1 MRVNGRRLIL
11 LAAVAF
17 CATFQAANGRR
28 AARSV
33 DINNVQIL
41 PFAPP
46 QRVQRFKKNELQLLH
61 RIQKPPIMKRCAVL
75 KRKDRRIQE
84 IHDEVDDLLRQIKQ
98 VDLPH
103 VKNLLPRS
111 NHDVQLLHR
120 KLRTVLRKLSVL
132 GRNVRDSKQRK
143 MQQCRLVKLERKLGK
158 ARKKNRQLT
167 MTPRRNNTSKNRVL
181 PAENNRKLNA
191 ITMARNTSGD
201 VGSYCKRHNDCK
213 PGLCCH
219 RAQPHPVC
227 VLHALEEGSPCKHS
241 CACKT
246 QLHCFRSK
254 VDLGG
259 PVCKKATP
267 DDVVNG
273 VYENGKQAAPFD
285 ELQRKKER
293 R

>member
-213 PGLCCH
+213 PDT
-219 RAQPHPVC
+219 PP
-227 VLHALEEGSPCKHS
+227 
-241 CACKT
+241 
-246 QLHCFRSK
+246 
-254 VDLGG
+254 G
-259 PVCKKATP
+259 PVWRSIPCLKSIIRCGRAANDWSVSRCLLAKP
-267 DDVVNG
+267 KSSG
-273 VYENGKQAAPFD
+273 EPENSNQKSFGF
-285 ELQRKKER
+285 RVS
-293 R
+293 

>member
-1 MRVNGRRLIL
+1 MLV
-11 LAAVAF
+11 
-17 CATFQAANGRR
+17 T
-28 AARSV
+28 
-33 DINNVQIL
+33 
-41 PFAPP
+41 
-46 QRVQRFKKNELQLLH
+46 E
-61 RIQKPPIMKRCAVL
+61 
-75 KRKDRRIQE
+75 
-84 IHDEVDDLLRQIKQ
+84 
-98 VDLPH
+98 
-103 VKNLLPRS
+103 
-111 NHDVQLLHR
+111 LHR
-120 KLRTVLRKLSVL
+120 KLKTVLRKRSAL

-167 MTPRRNNTSKNRVL
+167 MTPRRNNTIKNRVL

-201 VGSYCKRHNDCK
+201 VGSYCKRHNDRK
-213 PGLCCH
+213 PGLFCH

-259 PVCKKATP
+259 AVCKKATP
-267 DDVVNG
+267 DDVVNEVDDVVG
-273 VYENGKQAAPFD
+273 NCRRDAFCRTRQEPFQSQAGAI
-285 ELQRKKER
+285 
-293 R
+293 